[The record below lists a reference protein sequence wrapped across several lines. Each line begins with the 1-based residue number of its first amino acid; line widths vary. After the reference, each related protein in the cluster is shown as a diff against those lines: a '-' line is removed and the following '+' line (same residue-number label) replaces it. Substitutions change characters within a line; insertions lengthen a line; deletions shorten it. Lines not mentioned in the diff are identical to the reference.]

1 MSGVIL
7 FKAMGQSIT
16 TPFLIPSL
24 RSLPVPEPNRLHKGR
39 EQGCDLLRHSL
50 EPGLGRATSFSSEQT
65 SPQGAGRGMA
75 VILARV

>member
-1 MSGVIL
+1 MP
-7 FKAMGQSIT
+7 K
-16 TPFLIPSL
+16 
-24 RSLPVPEPNRLHKGR
+24 PNRLHKGR

-50 EPGLGRATSFSSEQT
+50 EPGLGRATSFSSEGT